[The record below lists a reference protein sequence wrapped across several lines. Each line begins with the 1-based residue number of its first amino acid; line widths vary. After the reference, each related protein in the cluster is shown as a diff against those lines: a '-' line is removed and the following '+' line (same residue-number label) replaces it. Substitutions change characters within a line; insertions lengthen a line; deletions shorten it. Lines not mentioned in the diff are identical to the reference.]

1 MINYIEKGWTMHA
14 AIADAGLSLYEVDG
28 VWVTHH
34 DEATVQQFIDEYVPD
49 VSTLMVEIN
58 AECEKVLQSLRI
70 DYPTSE
76 IYSWDKQEQEAR
88 AGGGPLTDALAA
100 SRGVPADLLR
110 QKIIEKADAYA
121 AACGHIIGVR
131 QRLEDRLKAGDYTAT
146 WPTDLYDT

>member
-1 MINYIEKGWTMHA
+1 MLNYIEKGWSMHV
-14 AIADAGLSLYEVDG
+14 AIGEAGLSLYEVDG
-28 VWVTHH
+28 IWTTDH
-34 DEATVQQFIDEYVPD
+34 DPVLVQQFIDAFAPD

-58 AECEKVLQSLRI
+58 ERCEQVLQSLRL
-70 DYPTSE
+70 DYPNSE

-100 SRGVPADLLR
+100 ARGVPPELLR

-131 QRLEDRLKAGDYTAT
+131 QRLEDRLKAGDYSAT
-146 WPTDLYDT
+146 WPDNLYDI